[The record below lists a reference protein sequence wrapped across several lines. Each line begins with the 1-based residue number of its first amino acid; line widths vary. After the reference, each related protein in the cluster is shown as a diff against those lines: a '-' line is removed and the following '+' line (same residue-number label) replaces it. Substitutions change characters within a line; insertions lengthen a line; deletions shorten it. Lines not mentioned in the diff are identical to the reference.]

1 LEGRDI
7 VDSREQLVFGGLTHK
22 HNGTDAADLH
32 YGLVAEL
39 DGAPDAA
46 VQVGEVPDTP
56 SHVVRGAAIEL
67 PSLEH
72 VVIRAV
78 TEESLRARLDDV
90 SGGVEWV

>member
-1 LEGRDI
+1 MPQI
-7 VDSREQLVFGGLTHK
+7 ST
-22 HNGTDAADLH
+22 TD
-32 YGLVAEL
+32 
-39 DGAPDAA
+39 PDAA